1 MAAFMSNQLDFI
13 FFFYGLA
20 FILLGFTCFA
30 IARSSMGTTRAA
42 WGMLA
47 GFGFVHGLGEW
58 LDLSALIV
66 GDSPA
71 FAEMR
76 TAVMALSFVLLL
88 DFARSLAI
96 GWGLRVPGR
105 WIHVL
110 PVTCVVLVGVAY
122 GLTPAHIVARYA
134 IGLTGALA
142 ASLVFAWQASA
153 ASGAAKR
160 FAVFASAG
168 FLLYAVAAGIVVPA
182 APFWPANV
190 VNYRSFSSVTGLP
203 VQLVRGLL
211 ACWLSFS
218 IWGIFCQQIAADISS
233 ARYTAYV
240 RRHLTWTLVAM
251 AAILLCGWTLTEYL
265 GGIYRRNV
273 QQEARADIDLLA
285 SRLAGEMATVEGMV
299 KALAGSPSVLPL
311 LKGADVRDEA
321 AARATLDLDVASSG
335 AKQGYLLNAA
345 GVVVAASNGR
355 AMIAGVPDRSAAS
368 YFRTS
373 LAGKAGYQFV
383 YDAATG
389 ALDYYASYP
398 IREPDGTVVGVA
410 VLTRSLDTFETDLRQ
425 FDRPY
430 FFADPQGVVV
440 MTNRPAARL
449 RHLWPVA
456 AGGRSPPSPIVR
468 GFAKLSERPMLEKE
482 VVDGSWTNVDNDRNY
497 VRRRFV
503 GQTQWSLV
511 ILKPTHEIFVSRFLG
526 IVITLLVTIMALI
539 YMLGRGRWVQDEI
552 ETGNRIRLQ
561 QQAIELGLRAST
573 DPLTGLYNRLMLDKT
588 LADEIARSDRYR
600 TPLSLILFDVDN
612 FKRINDSYGHP
623 VGDKVLVQ
631 LSRFV
636 PNLLRKNDFLA
647 RWGGEEFLMVV
658 PGTSGSM
665 AFQAADKLRDAIS
678 HVVFGEVGS
687 VTCSFGV
694 AEYEAGESAA
704 ELIARAD
711 GALYRAKANGRNQV
725 VLAPQPGMSQAAPV
739 SVDSL

>member
-13 FFFYGLA
+13 LFFYGLA

-30 IARSSMGTTRAA
+30 IARSTMGERRTA
-42 WGMLA
+42 WGTLA
-47 GFGFVHGLGEW
+47 GFGLVHGLGEW
-58 LDLSALIV
+58 LDLCALIV
-66 GDSPA
+66 GDRPA

-76 TAVMALSFVLLL
+76 TAVMTLSFVLLL
-88 DFARSLAI
+88 DFARLEAI
-96 GWGLRVPGR
+96 GRGLRLPGR

-110 PVTCVVLVGVAY
+110 PVTLVALVGVAY
-122 GLTPAHIVARYA
+122 GLTPANVAARYA
-134 IGLTGALA
+134 IGFSGALA
-142 ASLVFAWQASA
+142 TSLVFASQARG

-160 FAVFASAG
+160 FAAFASAG

-182 APFWPANV
+182 AAFWPANI
-190 VNYRSFSSVTGLP
+190 VNYGVFSSLTGLP

-218 IWGIFCQQIAADISS
+218 IWGVFCQQIAADMSS

-240 RRHLTWTLVAM
+240 RRHLAWTLVAM
-251 AAILLCGWTLTEYL
+251 SAILLCGWTLTEYL

-285 SRLAGEMATVEGMV
+285 SRLAGETATVEGMV

-311 LKGADVRDEA
+311 LQGADARDEDA
-321 AARATLDLDVASSG
+321 GRATLILDVASSG
-335 AKQGYLLNAA
+335 ARQGYLLDASGA
-345 GVVVAASNGR
+345 VVAASDGR
-355 AMIAGVPDRSAAS
+355 TIVAGGQDRSAAS
-368 YFRTS
+368 YFRKS
-373 LAGKAGYQFV
+373 LSGQADYQFV
-383 YDAATG
+383 FDAASG
-389 ALDYYASYP
+389 ELDYSASYP
-398 IREPDGTVVGVA
+398 IREPDGKVVGVA
-410 VLTRSLDTFETDLRQ
+410 VLTKSLEAFETDLQQ

-456 AGGRSPPSPIVR
+456 TGSRSPPSPIVR
-468 GFAKLSERPMLEKE
+468 GSARLSDRPMLAKE
-482 VVDGSWTNVDNDRNY
+482 VVDGNWTNVDDDRNY

-503 GQTQWSLV
+503 GETQWSLV
-511 ILKPTHEIFVSRFLG
+511 ILKPTREIFASRFLG

-561 QQAIELGLRAST
+561 QQAIELGLQAST

-600 TPLSLILFDVDN
+600 TPLSLILFDVDH

-623 VGDKVLVQ
+623 VGDKVLVH

-647 RWGGEEFLMVV
+647 RWGGEEFLVLV
-658 PGTSGSM
+658 PGVSGSM
-665 AFQAADKLRDAIS
+665 AFQAADKLRDAIGQD
-678 HVVFGEVGS
+678 VFGEVGS

-694 AEYEAGESAA
+694 AEYEAGESAV

-725 VLAPQPGMSQAAPV
+725 VLAPQPGMSHAAPA
-739 SVDSL
+739 SANSL